1 MDGHTREE
9 RWYIERE
16 RRRKKISDYY
26 KSKRIARW
34 LQEQL
39 GIENLQNFDPWKFD
53 AGPMREMAQLLRRS
67 YSSIKI
73 EREKLDLTPKVSIH
87 LHDWESRI
95 LKWNGHASGYSEY
108 AQREIMSHER
118 AVQVIDDMLALRLLS
133 PGSPRTCYFPK
144 YYKELVLD
152 KGIRVV
158 FGAAKFPIH
167 SLSSHQT
174 KFDGSLLVLH
184 AREIRGSWLW
194 NDNLRAFKVIVLPD
208 KTDRVYK
215 SAVGYAVRSTLTG
228 EIKVAFHED
237 INKAVSLCKR
247 RVRAEV
253 LKRMEV

>member
-1 MDGHTREE
+1 MDGHTRDE
-9 RWYIERE
+9 RWYIGRE
-16 RRRKKISDYY
+16 KRRKNISDYY

-73 EREKLDLTPKVSIH
+73 ERETLDLIPQVSIW
-87 LHDWESRI
+87 LYDWESRI
-95 LKWNGHASGYSEY
+95 LKWNAHSGSYSKNI
-108 AQREIMSHER
+108 QREIMSHER
-118 AVQVIDDMLALRLLS
+118 AAQVIDEMLAPPLS
-133 PGSPRTCYFPK
+133 WAFCFPK
-144 YYKELVLD
+144 YYKELVVD

-167 SLSSHQT
+167 SSSSHQT
-174 KFDGSLLVLH
+174 KFDGSLIVVH
-184 AREIRGSWLW
+184 AREIKGSWLW

-228 EIKVAFHED
+228 AIKVAFHED